1 MRTPSN
7 ETVASDIVEK
17 VPEFDEGTVTRRSGA
32 RGDGPMRKCVITGRI
47 APRES
52 LLRLALGPQ
61 GSAGSD
67 DRPAVL
73 PDAHAKAPGRGAW
86 IGVTRAEL
94 EEAIAKGHLKGALA
108 RGFKG
113 PPPVIPAELPELAE
127 QALLRALTDRL
138 GIEYRSGN
146 VLAGSDRIAEA
157 ARAGKVWWLG
167 HASDAG
173 GDGSRRLDQAW
184 RVGEDKEGSGMAG
197 ESLPLDR
204 AGLSVALG
212 RDNTV
217 HLALID
223 RAAAGR
229 VSTLLARLNH
239 YLGQDG
245 ATADDPGN
253 AGLESGGPAAQRA
266 SEP

>member
-1 MRTPSN
+1 MRTPNN
-7 ETVASDIVEK
+7 ETLASDIDGK
-17 VPEFDEGTVTRRSGA
+17 AAEFDEVAVTRRSSA

-47 APRES
+47 APREE
-52 LLRLALGPQ
+52 LLRLAMGPDAN
-61 GSAGSD
+61 G
-67 DRPAVL
+67 RPSVL

-94 EEAIAKGHLKGALA
+94 EEAIARGHLKGALA

-113 PPPVIPAELPELAE
+113 APPAIPDDLPDLAQ
-127 QALLRALTDRL
+127 QALTRSLTERL
-138 GIEYRSGN
+138 GIEYRAGN

-157 ARAGKVWWLG
+157 ARMGKVWWLA

-184 RVGEDKEGSGMAG
+184 RVGEEKEGSGLAG
-197 ESLPLDR
+197 IRLPLDR
-204 AGLSVALG
+204 MALSVALG

-217 HLALID
+217 HLALTD

-229 VSTLLARLNH
+229 VSTLLARLNR
-239 YLGQDG
+239 YLGHDG
-245 ATADDPGN
+245 APPSAAGN
-253 AGLESGGPAAQRA
+253 AGSDHRGPAAPQA

>member
-7 ETVASDIVEK
+7 ETVASDIDEK

-52 LLRLALGPQ
+52 LLRLAMG
-61 GSAGSD
+61 AGSD
-67 DRPAVL
+67 GRSVVL

-86 IGVTRAEL
+86 IGVTRGEL

-113 PPPVIPAELPELAE
+113 PPPAIPADLPELAE

-146 VLAGSDRIAEA
+146 LLAGSDRIAEA
-157 ARAGKVWWLG
+157 ARAGKVCWLG

-217 HLALID
+217 HLALTD

-239 YLGQDG
+239 YLGRDG
-245 ATADDPGN
+245 ATAGGPGN

>member
-1 MRTPSN
+1 MRTPNN
-7 ETVASDIVEK
+7 ETLASDIDEK
-17 VPEFDEGTVTRRSGA
+17 APEFDDGAATRRSGA

-52 LLRLALGPQ
+52 LLRLAMGPQ
-61 GSAGSD
+61 GLSATDGTV
-67 DRPAVL
+67 VL

-94 EEAIAKGHLKGALA
+94 EDTIAKGHLKGALA

-113 PPPVIPAELPELAE
+113 PPPAIPTDLPERAE
-127 QALLRALTDRL
+127 QALIRALTDRL
-138 GIEYRSGN
+138 GIEFRAGN

-157 ARAGKVWWLG
+157 ARTGKVCWLA
-167 HASDAG
+167 HAGDAG
-173 GDGSRRLDQAW
+173 DDGSRRLDQAW
-184 RVGEDKEGSGMAG
+184 RVGEEKEGSAMGG
-197 ESLPLDR
+197 VRLPLDR
-204 AGLSVALG
+204 MALSVALG

-217 HLALID
+217 HLALTD

-239 YLGQDG
+239 YLGHG
-245 ATADDPGN
+245 AA
-253 AGLESGGPAAQRA
+253 PAAGPGSERSAVQRTG
-266 SEP
+266 EP

>member
-1 MRTPSN
+1 
-7 ETVASDIVEK
+7 
-17 VPEFDEGTVTRRSGA
+17 
-32 RGDGPMRKCVITGRI
+32 MRKCVLTGRV

-52 LLRLALGPQ
+52 LLRLAMGPSPT
-61 GSAGSD
+61 GGIT
-67 DRPAVL
+67 VL
-73 PDAHAKAPGRGAW
+73 PDAHARAPGRGAW
-86 IGVTRAEL
+86 IGVSRTEL

-113 PPPVIPAELPELAE
+113 PPPAIPADLPDLAQ
-127 QALLRALTDRL
+127 QALVRALTDRL
-138 GIEYRSGN
+138 GIEYRAGN

-173 GDGSRRLDQAW
+173 ADGSRRLDQAW
-184 RVGEDKEGSGMAG
+184 RVGEDEEGSGMAG

-204 AGLSVALG
+204 AALSVALG

-217 HLALID
+217 HLALTD

-239 YLGQDG
+239 YLGHDG
-245 ATADDPGN
+245 GRASGPGD
-253 AGLESGGPAAQRA
+253 AGLDSRGPAGQRA

>member
-1 MRTPSN
+1 MRTPNN
-7 ETVASDIVEK
+7 ETVTSDIDEK
-17 VPEFDEGTVTRRSGA
+17 VPSFGEGAVTRRSGA

-52 LLRLALGPQ
+52 LLRLAMGPAPD
-61 GSAGSD
+61 GGAI
-67 DRPAVL
+67 VL

-113 PPPVIPAELPELAE
+113 PPPAIPADLPDLAQ
-127 QALLRALTDRL
+127 QALVRALTDRL
-138 GIEYRSGN
+138 GIEFRAGN

-167 HASDAG
+167 HARDAG
-173 GDGSRRLDQAW
+173 SDGCRRLDQAW
-184 RVGEDKEGSGMAG
+184 RVGEDKEGTGEAG
-197 ESLPLDR
+197 ASLPLDR
-204 AGLSVALG
+204 AALSVALG

-217 HLALID
+217 HLALTD

-229 VSTLLARLNH
+229 ISTLLARLNH
-239 YLGQDG
+239 YLGHEG
-245 ATADDPGN
+245 VN
-253 AGLESGGPAAQRA
+253 AGGPRGEGPAAQRA